1 MKKNILLALLAV
13 FLFTT
18 SQLTGQL
25 TWSPEKI
32 MGGDEVAISYA
43 PQGTPLENEKTIVVN
58 LYQLDEKSIE
68 VEEIAVEYK
77 DGKFTGT
84 FKVDAATKALLFG
97 LSDEDLTTFDSRDK
111 KGYKTICYQADRK
124 TPVAGAY
131 VAKAK
136 IVCEYAE
143 IVGAKLDS
151 KKGLKLLDKE
161 FKTHPA
167 SAKNIKFQNF
177 HLGLASVNKNEEAL
191 KVHEKLASD
200 ILAKENPSEA
210 ELEYIYKYTGSV
222 KKDKGAAEKIK
233 NQIIANHPENYF
245 AVHKLSGKVRTA
257 KEVSEKI
264 AVLDEW
270 NKKFGDDPSKNSTK
284 NYIISKIVTQY
295 GKAGDWDNF
304 RKYLKMID
312 DPGRKAMIL
321 NSTAWP
327 MSGENIDAEATT
339 PKLGQQLSK
348 ESLELLEVE
357 MKEMTAK
364 SKIFTPRQYLNRLK
378 YSYGSYADTY
388 ALLAYKNNQLEEA
401 LAHQL
406 IACEQNNFENGEMNE
421 NYCFYFEKIKSPKET
436 EALIASLIEKGKAT
450 AKMEA
455 QHKRLFMA
463 NNSLDSAYE
472 KYVTHLK
479 KSAHELMRSTLKSE
493 MINTPAPSFNLV
505 NLKGD
510 KITLDKLKGKVV
522 VVDFWATWCRPCT
535 ASFPGMQKAV
545 NKFTE
550 SDDVE
555 FVFIDTWESGD
566 DVHQKVS
573 NFISKNNYSFQVLM
587 DLDAKVV
594 SDFGVS
600 GIPTKFIIDKNGM
613 IKFRSGGFNGND
625 EELVDEL
632 TMMIELAGGT
642 IPN

>member
-1 MKKNILLALLAV
+1 MKQNTLLSLIAV

-18 SQLTGQL
+18 TQLMGQL

-32 MGGDEVAISYA
+32 IAGDEVTISYS

-58 LYQLDEKSIE
+58 LYQLDEKSMKA
-68 VEEIAVEYK
+68 EELTVEYK
-77 DGKFTGT
+77 DEKFIGT

-97 LSDEDLTTFDSRDK
+97 ISDEDLTTFDSRDK

-143 IVGAKLDS
+143 MVGAKLDTE
-151 KKGLKLLDKE
+151 KGLKLLDKE
-161 FKTHPA
+161 FQTHPA

-177 HLGLASVNKNEEAL
+177 HLGLATAGKNEAAI
-191 KVHEKLASD
+191 KVHDKLASD
-200 ILAKENPSEA
+200 LLAKENPSEA
-210 ELEYIYKYTGSV
+210 ELEYIYKYTGRV
-222 KKDKGAAEKIK
+222 KKDKAAAEKIK
-233 NQIIANHPENYF
+233 TQIIANHPENYF
-245 AVHKLSGKVRTA
+245 AVHKISGQVRSA

-264 AVLDEW
+264 AVLEEW

-284 NYIISKIVTQY
+284 NYILSKIIAQY
-295 GKAGDWDNF
+295 GKAEDWDSF
-304 RKYLKMID
+304 RKYLNMVD
-312 DPGRKAMIL
+312 NPGRKAMIL

-327 MSGENIDAEATT
+327 MSGESIEGEATT
-339 PKLGQQLSK
+339 PELGQTLSK
-348 ESLELLEVE
+348 ESLELLKTE
-357 MKEMTAK
+357 MKEMKARPEM
-364 SKIFTPRQYLNRLK
+364 FTPRQYLKRLQ
-378 YSYGSYADTY
+378 YSHAMYADTY
-388 ALLAYKNNQLEEA
+388 ALLAFKNNQVAEA
-401 LAHQL
+401 LTHQL
-406 IACEQNNFENGEMNE
+406 ISCEQTKFENGEMNE
-421 NYCFYFEKIKSPKET
+421 NYCFYFEKVNGPEET
-436 EALIASLIEKGKAT
+436 EALIARLMAKGKAT
-450 AKMEA
+450 SKMKT

-463 NNSLDSAYE
+463 NNSLESAYE
-472 KYVTHLK
+472 KYVALLK
-479 KSAHELMRSTLKSE
+479 KSAHELMRTNLQAK
-493 MINTPAPSFNLV
+493 MINTPAPKFNLV
-505 NLKGD
+505 NLKGEN
-510 KITLDKLKGKVV
+510 ITSDGLKGKVV

-545 NKFTE
+545 DKFAE
-550 SDDVE
+550 SDDVA
-555 FVFIDTWESGD
+555 FVFIDAWESGD
-566 DVHQKVS
+566 DINQKVA

-587 DLDAKVV
+587 DTDAKVI

-632 TMMIELAGGT
+632 TTMIELAGGT